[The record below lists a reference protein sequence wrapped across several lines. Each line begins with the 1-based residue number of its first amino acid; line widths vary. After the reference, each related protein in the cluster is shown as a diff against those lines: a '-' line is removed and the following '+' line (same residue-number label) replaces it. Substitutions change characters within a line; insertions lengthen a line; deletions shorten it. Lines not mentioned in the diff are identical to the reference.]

1 MTIPI
6 QIIEDGPRHRKV
18 SSHDDVLGK
27 ALERNDAIEDQVE
40 DDVDAVHDDESGV
53 EKEDP
58 SVEDD
63 ADEEELEDHENDLQ
77 RQDQFVCVRAHFVCF
92 TTPPSYFFLFLIQ
105 F

>member
-18 SSHDDVLGK
+18 SSQDDVLGK

-40 DDVDAVHDDESGV
+40 DDVDAAHDDESGV

-63 ADEEELEDHENDLQ
+63 AAVVQEDPVVQDEDEPAVHDGLFCN
-77 RQDQFVCVRAHFVCF
+77 QD
-92 TTPPSYFFLFLIQ
+92 YFKLK
-105 F
+105 